1 MVGEAGLTYR
11 TPAPAPPKGFR
22 PHMGLAVKL
31 RAAIRQLGLDPERV
45 EFDHDPPIQARVWDP
60 ESNDTKPPA
69 NDPRYITIRS
79 KEDHDE
85 KTNRKDKPAIA
96 KTKRLAR
103 AQQALADGEK
113 KAAKLGRRKKKITSR
128 PFETNR
134 NRRMKKKLDGGTVR
148 R

>member
-1 MVGEAGLTYR
+1 MTYR

-60 ESNDTKPPA
+60 ETGDTKPAA

-79 KEDHDE
+79 KVDHDE

-96 KTKRLAR
+96 KTKRLAE
-103 AQQALADGEK
+103 AQRALAEGEK
-113 KAAKLGRRKKKITSR
+113 KAKHLGRPKREIRSRGFDKTKTRKLNGDVV
-128 PFETNR
+128 P
-134 NRRMKKKLDGGTVR
+134 RRGKS
-148 R
+148 